1 MKLKKL
7 FLMIIAF
14 LSSALS
20 KESFREFLND
30 NRGGLVLSFG
40 DIDFKDTDWIEY
52 KLLKVDKSVKPI
64 NPEDLPEDFCEEAC
78 RLVDEFHRKTVNQ
91 KVEWMLYFDYK
102 TGEVVYCW
110 KGEEGRAIGDFE
122 KIIVKGRNICSIHS
136 HVFGYYSFPSPDNFD
151 ILENDFEDY
160 EIITSINAFWIVE
173 FKGSIDEISRT
184 IFQQDIR
191 ENMKSVMSVIGAM
204 HNAHDIHIREEV
216 IGNYLINGIDKEIQG
231 INLVLTKKE
240 YD

>member
-1 MKLKKL
+1 
-7 FLMIIAF
+7 MIISF

-20 KESFREFLND
+20 KESFEEFLND

-52 KLLKVDKSVKPI
+52 MLLKVDKSVKPI

-110 KGEEGRAIGDFE
+110 KGEEGRLIGKFNE
-122 KIIVKGRNICSIHS
+122 KFLFKKNIASIHS
-136 HVFGYYSFPSPDNFD
+136 HAEGWYSFPSPENFD
-151 ILENDFEDY
+151 ILENVFEDF
-160 EIITSINAFWIVE
+160 EIITSADAFWIIE
-173 FKGSIDEISRT
+173 FKGSIS
-184 IFQQDIR
+184 
-191 ENMKSVMSVIGAM
+191 
-204 HNAHDIHIREEV
+204 
-216 IGNYLINGIDKEIQG
+216 
-231 INLVLTKKE
+231 
-240 YD
+240 